1 MTQAK
6 VKELKGAYN
15 KEFSL
20 IYQLCDYILRNSGKP
35 SLINATLE
43 TLLRFLNWIPIG
55 YIFQT
60 KMIELLL
67 FKVRTPYYLCRRA
80 NCGPSRLSLTKAFL
94 FIVWRNSSSLWRRS
108 RTSRSSASRRS
119 LAFTSAISR
128 TKCLFSFLP
137 ASCPS

>member
-20 IYQLCDYILRNSGKP
+20 IYQLCDFILRSSGKP

-55 YIFQT
+55 FIFQT

-67 FKVRTPYYLCRRA
+67 FKVRLV
-80 NCGPSRLSLTKAFL
+80 
-94 FIVWRNSSSLWRRS
+94 FII
-108 RTSRSSASRRS
+108 
-119 LAFTSAISR
+119 SAISIA
-128 TKCLFSFLP
+128 TNLP
-137 ASCPS
+137 RPLCPF

>member
-67 FKVRTPYYLCRRA
+67 FKVRTLLPLRTRELRSIAPAA
-80 NCGPSRLSLTKAFL
+80 N
-94 FIVWRNSSSLWRRS
+94 
-108 RTSRSSASRRS
+108 
-119 LAFTSAISR
+119 
-128 TKCLFSFLP
+128 
-137 ASCPS
+137 